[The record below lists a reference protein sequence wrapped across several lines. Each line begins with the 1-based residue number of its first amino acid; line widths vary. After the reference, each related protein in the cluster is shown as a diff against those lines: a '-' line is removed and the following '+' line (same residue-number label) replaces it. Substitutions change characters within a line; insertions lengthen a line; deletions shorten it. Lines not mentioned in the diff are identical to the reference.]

1 MYLPTPY
8 KIDYD
13 TKKYPFREIVSNML
27 EINNNRLEDLHL
39 LENYGLLSREQDQK
53 TKWHKKYYDKFLLD

>member
-53 TKWHKKYYDKFLLD
+53 TKTTFQRI

>member
-13 TKKYPFREIVSNML
+13 TEKYPFREIVSNML
-27 EINNNRLEDLHL
+27 EINNTLIAVDLE
-39 LENYGLLSREQDQK
+39 
-53 TKWHKKYYDKFLLD
+53 